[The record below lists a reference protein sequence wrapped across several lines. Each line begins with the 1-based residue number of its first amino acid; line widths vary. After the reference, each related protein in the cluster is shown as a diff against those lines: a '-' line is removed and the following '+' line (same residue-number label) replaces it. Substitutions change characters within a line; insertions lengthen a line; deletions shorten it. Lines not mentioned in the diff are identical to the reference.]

1 MEYITPYN
9 RSQIE
14 FSSLDDLVE
23 QDNQV
28 RFIEAFVE
36 KLDLIQLSFVT
47 KDIKS
52 EGRPSFNPKALLTLY
67 FYGCSAFLV
76 FNFGKVCK
84 VFDVLCEVLSRTF
97 NISIGV

>member
-36 KLDLIQLSFVT
+36 KLDFI
-47 KDIKS
+47 
-52 EGRPSFNPKALLTLY
+52 
-67 FYGCSAFLV
+67 
-76 FNFGKVCK
+76 
-84 VFDVLCEVLSRTF
+84 
-97 NISIGV
+97 